1 MSNEELNAA
10 VSEELHWDPKVDGD
24 MVVVSAAGGVVTL
37 RGTVG
42 SFHQKREAKKAAERV
57 QGVAD
62 VKNQLQV
69 RLMTASARDDAELR
83 ADVLGALTLDSQVPD
98 TVDAKVSYG
107 FVTLTGYATWQ
118 FERDAAERV
127 AGRVSGVADV
137 LDEIALIGRTPD
149 AAEVKH
155 GITSAYKRHAKI
167 DADNLTVETRNGTVM
182 VGGTVRSWAEHDD
195 AIAAAWAAPGVR
207 DVDDRIVV
215 GN

>member
-10 VSEELHWDPKVDGD
+10 VGDELHWDPKVDGD

-83 ADVLGALTLDSQVPD
+83 ADVLRALTLDSQVPD

-107 FVTLTGYATWQ
+107 FVTLTGPGTRRGSSSAT
-118 FERDAAERV
+118 R
-127 AGRVSGVADV
+127 
-137 LDEIALIGRTPD
+137 
-149 AAEVKH
+149 
-155 GITSAYKRHAKI
+155 
-167 DADNLTVETRNGTVM
+167 
-182 VGGTVRSWAEHDD
+182 RSES
-195 AIAAAWAAPGVR
+195 R
-207 DVDDRIVV
+207 DVSRASRTSWTRSR
-215 GN
+215 